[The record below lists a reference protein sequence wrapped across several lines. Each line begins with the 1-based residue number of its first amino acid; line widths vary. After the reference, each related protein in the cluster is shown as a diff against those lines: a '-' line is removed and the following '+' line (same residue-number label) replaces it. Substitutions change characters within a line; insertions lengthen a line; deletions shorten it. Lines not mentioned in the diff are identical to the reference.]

1 MRKVISTKN
10 APAAIGPYSQA
21 IEVSNMIFVSGQL
34 PVNPETGNIEAED
47 VAGQTKQSFANLKA
61 ILAEA
66 DCSIDHV
73 VKTTVFLADMSLFG
87 EMNEVYGSQFSGDFP
102 ARSTFAVKAL
112 PKGALVE
119 IEAIAVKKNTP

>member
-1 MRKVISTKN
+1 MRKTISTPD

-21 IEVSNMIFVSGQL
+21 IELNNMLFISGQI
-34 PVNPETGNIEAED
+34 PVNPKTGKIESED
-47 VAGQTKQSFANLKA
+47 IAGQTEQSFSNIKA

-66 DCSIDHV
+66 GCSIQDV
-73 VKTTVFLADMSLFG
+73 VKTTVLLADMSLFEG
-87 EMNEVYGSQFSGDFP
+87 MNEVYKTQFSGSFP

-119 IEAIAVKKNTP
+119 IEAIAVK